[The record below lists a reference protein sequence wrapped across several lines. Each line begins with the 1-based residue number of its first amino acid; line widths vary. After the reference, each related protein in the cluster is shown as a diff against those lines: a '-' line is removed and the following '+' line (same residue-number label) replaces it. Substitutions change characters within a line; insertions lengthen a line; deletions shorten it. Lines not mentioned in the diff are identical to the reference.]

1 MKREYMITAVIFTL
15 LSIVFFTIGFV
26 MGDINR
32 RGALTPENE
41 SKDWTDV
48 GGNIDI
54 EYYLEVSEDSIWVEN
69 VSSHRVYGG
78 KYADLDSLILIDNL

>member
-1 MKREYMITAVIFTL
+1 MNKEYMIRSVIFVL
-15 LSIVFFTIGFV
+15 SSIVVFTVGFM

-32 RGALTPENE
+32 RGTESPGKV

-48 GGNIDI
+48 GGNVDI

-78 KYADLDSLILIDNL
+78 KYADLDSLITIDNL